1 FVIRLDQIK
10 LIFPKY
16 DVIGWYVVN
25 SSMTI
30 NRGMAELHK
39 TFLNRYPSALMLVFD
54 SSFSGSKGLGNGS
67 GNSMSLPI
75 AVYETLAP
83 TRVERSKLQW
93 DHQANDKDVEREFYV
108 ENISDSSIQLDF
120 GVAWASRLLPMRL
133 AVESGE
139 AERIAVEH
147 VANMSRQTTDVD
159 PSGIVSGSVYHGS
172 SSSGDGVNASKMA
185 SFLSGQLNA
194 LNMLH
199 KDILI
204 LKEYV
209 GDVIAGRAPFDPDV
223 MQLVQRVLS
232 NKPVVKNDEQFDLA
246 MTQEETNYQLASYL
260 NAATSTAATVRELSQ
275 RSNIALSSA
284 RSRHAAYINP
294 SPAMLDGG
302 MSDMMSMFGGGD
314 RYSQVLAVISIQ
326 KDVLKRALYSLCI
339 SYGRIL
345 DIITLKTMKMRGQA
359 FVVFDD
365 ITSATAAMRQ
375 LSGKHIF
382 GKPIS
387 AEYALSKSEVVAKD
401 DGSYRFGEQ
410 RKQMSAKERKKLLG
424 VGATAGSKRRPP
436 SSESDSDV
444 DMRST
449 SKRIATDRD
458 SDAQSDENDSDDD
471 DDGDEQMA
479 IESDSDGS
487 DSSDD
492 IGPLP
497 PKPQEEAEEK
507 TKDQY
512 NGFREVRQ
520 VAGKKDIAFV
530 DYDTAEAAT
539 AARDVLDGFRIS
551 KNFAMKVEFSIV

>member
-1 FVIRLDQIK
+1 MVVSRGYGTAIVHPLVLLGISDQITRINAQYALKPDTKPRYAGGIVLGRQVESQFELMLTFELNIEESMADGSPEINYSQFVIRLDQIK

-25 SSMTI
+25 SSTTI

-93 DHQANDKDVEREFYV
+93 VHQAKDKDVEREFYV

-120 GVAWASRLLPMRL
+120 GVAWASKLLPMRL

-147 VANMSRQTTDVD
+147 VATMSRQTTDVD
-159 PSGIVSGSVYHGS
+159 PSGIVSGSVHHGS

-209 GDVIAGRAPFDPDV
+209 GDVMAGRAPFDPDV

-260 NAATSTAATVRELSQ
+260 NAATSATATVRELSQ

-314 RYSQVLAVISIQ
+314 RYS
-326 KDVLKRALYSLCI
+326 RH
-339 SYGRIL
+339 GR
-345 DIITLKTMKMRGQA
+345 MRG
-359 FVVFDD
+359 
-365 ITSATAAMRQ
+365 
-375 LSGKHIF
+375 F
-382 GKPIS
+382 GS
-387 AEYALSKSEVVAKD
+387 H
-401 DGSYRFGEQ
+401 
-410 RKQMSAKERKKLLG
+410 
-424 VGATAGSKRRPP
+424 
-436 SSESDSDV
+436 
-444 DMRST
+444 
-449 SKRIATDRD
+449 
-458 SDAQSDENDSDDD
+458 
-471 DDGDEQMA
+471 
-479 IESDSDGS
+479 
-487 DSSDD
+487 
-492 IGPLP
+492 
-497 PKPQEEAEEK
+497 
-507 TKDQY
+507 
-512 NGFREVRQ
+512 FR
-520 VAGKKDIAFV
+520 
-530 DYDTAEAAT
+530 
-539 AARDVLDGFRIS
+539 
-551 KNFAMKVEFSIV
+551 